1 MIDTRVTNYTE
12 TKTAAFGFGSQYFII
27 KNLPL
32 DTNPE
37 VYPALAREVAIGAK
51 RFPARLVFPFQGC
64 LLFRKEQ
71 GPLEYGQVVRLT
83 YRAI

>member
-1 MIDTRVTNYTE
+1 MIDTRVTNYAE
-12 TKTAAFGFGSQYFII
+12 TKTAAFGFGSQFFII

-32 DTNPE
+32 GTNPE
-37 VYPALAREVAIGAK
+37 VYSTFARGVVMGAK
-51 RFPARLVFPFQGC
+51 RFPASLVFPFQGC
-64 LLFRKEQ
+64 LLFRKRQ